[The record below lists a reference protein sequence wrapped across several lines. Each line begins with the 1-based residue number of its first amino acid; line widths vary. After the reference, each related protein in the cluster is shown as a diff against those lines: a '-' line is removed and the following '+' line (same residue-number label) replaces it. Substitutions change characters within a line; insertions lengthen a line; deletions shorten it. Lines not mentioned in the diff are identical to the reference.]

1 MAESDAR
8 LAYMA
13 DQIARNFAIQGEE
26 AAVTA
31 TAEHIIAFWD
41 PWMKE
46 RALALLDAGGDA
58 LTPLARKALERVRA

>member
-13 DQIARNFAIQGEE
+13 DQIARNFVVQGEE

-41 PWMKE
+41 PWMKQ
-46 RALALLDAGGDA
+46 RALAMLDAGGDM

>member
-31 TAEHIIAFWD
+31 TAEHIIAFRD

>member
-1 MAESDAR
+1 
-8 LAYMA
+8 MA

-58 LTPLARKALERVRA
+58 LT